1 MVPLISAKI
10 CIYRNKSID
19 PFSTHNLWIDWHQWC
34 DLRYIKVLTTVW
46 QSLFW
51 WNLKL
56 WNTGL
61 TLEHLAILE
70 INKNNSRFGNNF
82 SPFPNVISSL
92 QSLHSPLLSDLH
104 FLNFDKA
111 CDMSS
116 KICRC
121 HTHSKAQSTP
131 YSHPTVYTY
140 SLYKTVF
147 WSLIL
152 MSKTNNLKNKK
163 LFYYFHIKPYIW
175 KQYDN
180 IHDTVEAV
188 SILLKY
194 EIKKYQPKNNDDLYI
209 KH

>member
-19 PFSTHNLWIDWHQWC
+19 PFSTYNLWIDWHQWF

-51 WNLKL
+51 WNLIL

-82 SPFPNVISSL
+82 SPFPDVISSL

-116 KICRC
+116 KIYRC
-121 HTHSKAQSTP
+121 HTHSKVQSTP
-131 YSHPTVYTY
+131 YS
-140 SLYKTVF
+140 F
-147 WSLIL
+147 IL
-152 MSKTNNLKNKK
+152 MSKTNNLKKKK
-163 LFYYFHIKPYIW
+163 LFLLFPHKTIYLE
-175 KQYDN
+175 
-180 IHDTVEAV
+180 TVW
-188 SILLKY
+188 
-194 EIKKYQPKNNDDLYI
+194 
-209 KH
+209 